1 MAQNEEYIYKLL
13 ESDTTKREAFNIIV
27 KSYSEQL
34 YWKIRY
40 VVLRH
45 EDADDVLQNTFL
57 KAWSNID
64 TFHKRSKL
72 LTWLYSI
79 AINEALDFLRKS
91 KKHSSCNISDNINI
105 SDMLMADEYF
115 DGDKAHALLMQ
126 AVSTLPDVQRMVFN
140 LRYFDNMKYSEM
152 SEILK
157 TSEGALKASYHI
169 AVKKIS
175 EYLRREE

>member
-1 MAQNEEYIYKLL
+1 MVPNEDYIYKLL
-13 ESDTTKREAFNIIV
+13 ESDSTKREAFNIIV
-27 KSYSEQL
+27 KSYGEQL

-64 TFHKRSKL
+64 SFHKKSKL

-79 AINEALDFLRKS
+79 AINEALDFLRKN
-91 KKHSSCNISDNINI
+91 KKHTLGCVSEEACVSDA
-105 SDMLMADEYF
+105 LMADEYF
-115 DGDKAHALLMQ
+115 DGDRAQALLME

-140 LRYFDNMKYSEM
+140 LRYFDNMKYSDM
-152 SEILK
+152 SEMLG

-175 EYLRREE
+175 EYLRHKE

>member
-1 MAQNEEYIYKLL
+1 MAQNEDYIYKLL
-13 ESDTTKREAFNIIV
+13 ESDTTKCEAFNIIV

-45 EDADDVLQNTFL
+45 EDANDVLQNTFM

-64 TFHKRSKL
+64 SFHKKSKL
-72 LTWLYSI
+72 ITWLYSI
-79 AINEALDFLRKS
+79 AINEALDFLRKN
-91 KKHSSCNISDNINI
+91 KKYSFNNSSDDALI
-105 SDMLMADEYF
+105 SDMLMADDYF
-115 DGDKAHALLMQ
+115 DGDKAQAFLMQ
-126 AVSTLPDVQRMVFN
+126 AISTLPEIQRMVFN
-140 LRYFDNMKYSEM
+140 LRYFENMKYSKM
-152 SEILK
+152 SAILK

-175 EYLRREE
+175 EYLRHKE